1 MNDLFE
7 AIKIRRRR
15 QSLTLY
21 LEVSKILSDI
31 EVDGDR
37 AIERYTQKFDGLVM
51 KPVKVPIERIKK
63 AFEDAEDSYKHALQ
77 TAINNIREFHML
89 QALQDF
95 ELKRDGLHMGQL
107 IRPVDRVGIY
117 VPGAMLLIHRRY

>member
-1 MNDLFE
+1 MKKLNGTSMNDLFE

-21 LEVSKILSDI
+21 PEVSKILSDI

-51 KPVKVPIERIKK
+51 KPVKVPMERI
-63 AFEDAEDSYKHALQ
+63 
-77 TAINNIREFHML
+77 
-89 QALQDF
+89 
-95 ELKRDGLHMGQL
+95 
-107 IRPVDRVGIY
+107 
-117 VPGAMLLIHRRY
+117 